1 FLGSAPFLD
10 FLFTRDG
17 RAGARMWLEPDEL
30 GDVVLF
36 CEAGKEFFFVLANAV
51 RKIAGYA
58 EVEDAR
64 FAGHEVD
71 VEGALHSRNCD
82 TGTRGLQMRS
92 AGEERFLSA
101 QADAFARANA

>member
-1 FLGSAPFLD
+1 
-10 FLFTRDG
+10 
-17 RAGARMWLEPDEL
+17 MWLEPDEL

-82 TGTRGLQMRS
+82 TGNRGLQMRS
-92 AGEERFLSA
+92 AGEERFHLAKCA
-101 QADAFARANA
+101 QERMRKKKVGLLRSE